1 MTVVDCNELYSTQI
15 LIKNMDRKVIV
26 LGPWEEGIRDST
38 VKWERAVKIGHALD
52 GRMFVAMYFCLPVL
66 PFLFSF
72 LILQCAKTHL
82 TK

>member
-1 MTVVDCNELYSTQI
+1 MTVVDCNELYSIQI

-26 LGPWEEGIRDST
+26 LGPGEEGIRDST

-66 PFLFSF
+66 PVLFSF